1 MAVRKIEK
9 VSEKYHILLCIFLLA
24 ILGMLRMHL
33 AVKSMT
39 SGTDGDLVFL
49 SPWGQSEGGNKQ
61 FVSYLFFFLTR
72 KVSFY
77 IKKDSVIHLHNFQVR
92 NFGSKRNA
100 FDTCEKLMI
109 KSA

>member
-49 SPWGQSEGGNKQ
+49 SPWGRSEGGNKQ
-61 FVSYLFFFLTR
+61 FCFLPFLFLNQKSIFL
-72 KVSFY
+72 Y
-77 IKKDSVIHLHNFQVR
+77 KKDSVIHLHNFQVR